1 VFNKTIYEKLLDS
14 RRFGRKLILLDKTG
28 STNIWIAER
37 LDDPDIDKLTVVAE
51 NQTGGRG
58 RFGRRWFSP
67 PGVNLAFSLAWR
79 APETFKLINLVTMTA
94 GIALAEAVADVTEAE
109 PKLKYPNDLILAG
122 KKAGGILAEL
132 KKTGPGSCAVIGVGV
147 NVNTKQESFPEEIR
161 DTATS
166 ILSACGK
173 TVSREALLAI
183 FMNMLEKWIST
194 LTTRGAGPVLDRFH
208 HFSIPFIGRRVTV
221 TIEGETAIKGSA
233 VGLSDI
239 GELMIETSP
248 GVIKTIN
255 SGETVFER

>member
-1 VFNKTIYEKLLDS
+1 MFNKTIYEKLLVS
-14 RRFGRKLILLDKTG
+14 RRFGEKLVLLDKTG
-28 STNIWIAER
+28 STNSWIAGR
-37 LDDPDIDKLTVVAE
+37 LDDLDIDKLTVVAE
-51 NQTGGRG
+51 TQTEGRG

-79 APETFKLINLVTMTA
+79 APETFKLLNLVTMTA

-122 KKAGGILAEL
+122 KKAGGILSEF
-132 KKTGPGSCAVIGVGV
+132 KKTGTGSYIVIGAGV
-147 NVNTKQESFPEEIR
+147 NVNTEQDSFPDEIR

-166 ILSACGK
+166 ILLACGK
-173 TVSREALLAI
+173 TVCREALLAI

-194 LTTRGAGPVLDRFH
+194 LTTRGAGPVLERFYQ
-208 HFSIPFIGRRVTV
+208 FSIPFVGRGVTV
-221 TIEGETAIKGSA
+221 TIEGETVKGSVA
-233 VGLSDI
+233 GLSDI

-248 GVIKTIN
+248 GVIKKIN